1 MSNFVVVSSG
11 RIRVSVRLWLCGE
24 LVVNLPCSGRMSSPQ
39 NMLGVGFLRYSY
51 TVVSQL
57 GGSSTLLLSLSLS
70 RSNCMCVC
78 EYMFIVCVCVCE
90 LLFMCVCI
98 EVFLFAAFR
107 VLCFCLLSYRLHQRS
122 IKCVC
127 VSVRVRGCECGCAA
141 VCATNKNVAIF
152 NWVPLG
158 FPESELDKNSLIKKP
173 QEKSCHNK

>member
-1 MSNFVVVSSG
+1 MVECLLLKTGLVWVFFDILTLLFPNLVVVRLSG
-11 RIRVSVRLWLCGE
+11 C
-24 LVVNLPCSGRMSSPQ
+24 
-39 NMLGVGFLRYSY
+39 
-51 TVVSQL
+51 
-57 GGSSTLLLSLSLS
+57 LSLS
-70 RSNCMCVC
+70 RSNFMCVC
-78 EYMFIVCVCVCE
+78 EYMFMVCVCVCE

-127 VSVRVRGCECGCAA
+127 VRVRGCECGCAA

-158 FPESELDKNSLIKKP
+158 SPESELDKNSLIKKP

>member
-1 MSNFVVVSSG
+1 MVECLLLKTGLVWVFFDILTLLFPNLVVV
-11 RIRVSVRLWLCGE
+11 RLSC
-24 LVVNLPCSGRMSSPQ
+24 C
-39 NMLGVGFLRYSY
+39 
-51 TVVSQL
+51 
-57 GGSSTLLLSLSLS
+57 LSLSPALIA
-70 RSNCMCVC
+70 CVC
-78 EYMFIVCVCVCE
+78 VWVHVYCVYVCVCE

-158 FPESELDKNSLIKKP
+158 SPESELDKNSLIKKP